1 MNELE
6 LLAELGNQTPLVPV
20 AQLGESRE
28 RLVAAIAAEPAGTSF
43 HRPQRRHRFGR
54 RAIVLAGVA
63 GTAAAAVVAL
73 VIPGGAPPQ
82 GASPVQD
89 ASLTAAGVLDNAAVA
104 ALSQSPV
111 SPRPGQFVYTKV
123 LSGGQ
128 LMQTWQSVDGKRNS
142 LEEFSNQPA
151 QILPGCVNGHTTVVP
166 LQHVTASPHAIQ
178 AGSGATPAPSPTPA
192 PSGGRE
198 APSVPCTVQPA
209 FFPGMPDS
217 AGQMLA
223 YLEKTQGVTPGNLNK
238 LAKTV
243 GWILQS
249 DYLRPAQR
257 AAMFRMLAT
266 LPGLSLVR
274 DARDVDGRPGVGVAW
289 EFEGSRVMIIFASPS
304 YAYLGETTWS
314 SLGQQGGDALLE
326 TAVVSR
332 AGQLP

>member
-28 RLVAAIAAEPAGTSF
+28 RLVAAIAAVPAGTSF
-43 HRPQRRHRFGR
+43 HRPQRRRRFGR

-82 GASPVQD
+82 GAGPVQD
-89 ASLTAAGVLDNAAVA
+89 ASLTAAGVLDNAAAA

-123 LSGGQ
+123 VSGGQ
-128 LMQTWQSVDGKRNS
+128 LMQTWLSADGKRNS

-151 QILPGCVNGHTTVVP
+151 VILPGCVNGHTTVVP

-178 AGSGATPAPSPTPA
+178 AGSGATPAP
-192 PSGGRE
+192 
-198 APSVPCTVQPA
+198 
-209 FFPGMPDS
+209 
-217 AGQMLA
+217 

-249 DYLRPAQR
+249 DYLLPAQR

-314 SLGQQGGDALLE
+314 SHGQQGGDALLE